1 MVNKKLILIFGFIF
15 LFFISIILIFP
26 SIKFTLYK
34 ILPVNIRWK
43 ISYALT
49 DKFLIGMIYFVEN
62 DNSLLLVKQSY
73 QNKWGLPG
81 GWLNQN
87 ESFTGCVQ
95 RELFE
100 ELGAKVSNIRIVE
113 IHKVPNAQVIDIAIK
128 CTINNNDISIN
139 DNEISK
145 FCFFKKDSLPNDII
159 HTHKP
164 YIERHLFSNKNGI
177 TTDKM
182 KKRIVKNHNQ

>member
-1 MVNKKLILIFGFIF
+1 MKNRKLILTFGFII
-15 LFFISIILIFP
+15 LLFISIIIVVP
-26 SIKFTLYK
+26 SIKYTIYK

-62 DNSLLLVKQSY
+62 DNSLLLVKQTY

-81 GWLNQN
+81 GWLNKN
-87 ESFTGCVQ
+87 ESFAECAQ

-100 ELGAKVSNIRIVE
+100 ELGAKVSNIRIIE
-113 IHKVPNAQVIDIAIK
+113 IHKVPKAQVIDIVIK
-128 CTINNNDISIN
+128 CTINNSDIGIN
-139 DNEISK
+139 DNEISR
-145 FCFFKKDSLPNDII
+145 FSFFKKDSLPNGII

-164 YIERHLFSNKNGI
+164 YIERYLFSNKNGI
-177 TTDKM
+177 KTDKM
-182 KKRIVKNHNQ
+182 